1 MRSQVLTIGAMAAGL
16 LFAATAAPAMTFTTE
31 DYPPF
36 NLKGADGKVSGIS
49 TEIVQE
55 ALKRAGLT
63 ASFELLPWER
73 ALDMAK
79 KQADTCVYSAVRNA
93 EREKLFKWVGPLTGD
108 QITLFAKADSTITL
122 ASVADAKKYK
132 IGAYNGDAYGDF
144 AEKQG
149 LKLDRVPSDVQN
161 MPKLTSGRIDL
172 WVSGAKSGPYKAVHE
187 GGGIKIK
194 PLLPLGDPK
203 DSQMYLACNP
213 GVADDVIKKLNDA
226 VEAVKKDGTVDKI
239 GKKYQ

>member
-1 MRSQVLTIGAMAAGL
+1 MKASILRIALIASGLVLVSGAAHAL
-16 LFAATAAPAMTFTTE
+16 TFTTE

-36 NLKGADGKVSGIS
+36 NLKGSDGKVAGIS

-63 ASFELLPWER
+63 AGIELLPWER

-79 KQADTCVYSAVRNA
+79 KQSDVCVFSAVRNA
-93 EREKLFKWVGPLTGD
+93 EREKLFKWVGPLVAD
-108 QITLFAKADSTITL
+108 DISLFAKADSSITL
-122 ASVADAKKYK
+122 GSVADAKKYK

-149 LKLDRVPSDVQN
+149 LKLERVPNDNQN
-161 MPKLTSGRIDL
+161 LPKLASGRIEL
-172 WVSGAKSGPYKAVHE
+172 WVAGAKSGPYKASRE
-187 GGGIKIK
+187 GSGIKIK
-194 PLLPLGDPK
+194 QLITMGDPK

-213 GVADDVIKKLNDA
+213 SMPEETIKKLNDA
-226 VEAVKKDGTVDKI
+226 VASIRKDGTADKI